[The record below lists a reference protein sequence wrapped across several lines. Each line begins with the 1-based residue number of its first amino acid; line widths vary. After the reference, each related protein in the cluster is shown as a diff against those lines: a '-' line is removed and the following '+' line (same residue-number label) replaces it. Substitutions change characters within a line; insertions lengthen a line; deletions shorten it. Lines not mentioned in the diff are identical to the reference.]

1 MILERISSP
10 EDVKQLSR
18 EELAPL
24 CGELRRFLV
33 ESVSRTGGHL
43 ASNLG
48 AVELTVAL
56 HRIYDTSR
64 DRLVFD
70 VGHQCYIHKALT
82 GRRELFGTL
91 RQLEGLSGFPKPGES
106 RHDAFVAGHASN
118 SVSVALGMA
127 RARTLR
133 GEDYGVAALIGDGAL
148 TGGLA
153 YEGLNDAGASG
164 EPLVVILND
173 NGMSID
179 PNVGGVATHLSR
191 LRLRPGYYRFKKG
204 YHAVMERIP
213 GGRTLYNFN
222 HRLKRNI
229 KRAIYPCSMFEDM
242 GFTYLGPVDGHNIE
256 QLCTTLAWARELNGP
271 VLLHVR
277 TVKGKGYPPAERQ
290 PERSHGVAPFDPETG
305 PDCAPKADFSYVF
318 GHELVELAGRDKR
331 ICAVTAAMA
340 EGTGLQE
347 FAAAWPKRFFDV
359 GIAEGHAV
367 AMAAGMAKQGMVPVF
382 AVYSSFL
389 QRGFD
394 MLLHDVALQ
403 GLHLVLAVDRAG
415 LVGADGP
422 THHGCQDVGYL
433 TQIPGMT
440 VLCPACFGEMR
451 AMLRA
456 ALAMEGPVA
465 IRYPRGG
472 EGRQYPDWD
481 GAPAA
486 LIREGGDVTLVSY
499 GTLTGELLDA
509 AGLLAERGIEAEVIK
524 LHRIAPLEA
533 GPVLDSVRR
542 TGRLLVLEDCV
553 ENGSVGQQL
562 AAALA
567 QAGIAPRT
575 LILKNLKNRFAPQG
589 TVPQLRRVL
598 ELDAQAA
605 AEAVIASWKEENHA
619 LSED

>member
-1 MILERISSP
+1 MILETISAPADLGRLDGP
-10 EDVKQLSR
+10 ELVR
-18 EELAPL
+18 L
-24 CGELRRFLV
+24 CGELRKFLV
-33 ESVSRTGGHL
+33 DSVSRTGGHL

-56 HRIYDTSR
+56 HRVYDTEK

-91 RQLEGLSGFPKPGES
+91 RQLGGISGFPKPEES
-106 RHDAFVAGHASN
+106 VHDAFVAGHASN

-127 RARTLR
+127 RARTLA
-133 GEDYGVAALIGDGAL
+133 GADYGVAAVIGDGAL

-164 EPLVVILND
+164 EPLVVVLND

-204 YHAVMERIP
+204 YRAALAHLP
-213 GGRTLYNFN
+213 GGKKLYQLN
-222 HRLKRNI
+222 HRVKSII
-229 KRAIYPCSMFEDM
+229 KGAIYPCSMFEDM
-242 GFTYLGPVDGHNIE
+242 GFTYLGPVDGHNVE
-256 QLCTTLAWARELNGP
+256 QLCNTLTWAREMGRP

-277 TVKGKGYPPAERQ
+277 TVKGKGYGPAEAM
-290 PERSHGVAPFDPETG
+290 PEMSHGVSPFDPAVG
-305 PDCAPKADFSYVF
+305 PGLERSIDFSYVF

-347 FAAAWPKRFFDV
+347 FSAAWPKRFFDV

-367 AMAAGMAKQGMVPVF
+367 AMSAGLAKQGMVPVF

-403 GLHLVLAVDRAG
+403 RLHVVLAVDRAG

-440 VLCPACFGEMR
+440 VLCPACFGELK
-451 AMLRA
+451 AMLRSA
-456 ALAMEGPVA
+456 ADMEGPVA
-465 IRYPRGG
+465 VRYPRGG
-472 EGRQYPDWD
+472 ERRQYPEWRGEAVSVLRQGTDITL
-481 GAPAA
+481 AA
-486 LIREGGDVTLVSY
+486 Y
-499 GTLTGELLDA
+499 GTLTDEVLAAAELLE
-509 AGLLAERGIEAEVIK
+509 ERGIRAEVVK
-524 LHRIAPLEA
+524 LHRIAPLDA
-533 GPVLDSVRR
+533 GTVLESVRK
-542 TGRLLVLEDCV
+542 TKRLLVLEDCN
-553 ENGSVGQQL
+553 ETGSVGQQL
-562 AAALA
+562 ASALA
-567 QAGIAPRT
+567 VSGVVPER
-575 LILKNLKNRFAPQG
+575 LILRNLNNAFAPQG
-589 TVPQLRRVL
+589 TVDQLRKL
-598 ELDAQAA
+598 LGLDAEGV
-605 AEAVIASWKEENHA
+605 AEAVLDA
-619 LSED
+619 LRTG

>member
-1 MILERISSP
+1 MILEHISSP
-10 EDVKQLSR
+10 ADVKRLNGA
-18 EELAPL
+18 ELVQL
-24 CGELRRFLV
+24 CGELREFLV
-33 ESVSRTGGHL
+33 NAVSKTGGHL

-56 HRIYDTSR
+56 HRVYDTSK

-70 VGHQCYIHKALT
+70 VGHQCYVHKALT

-91 RQLEGLSGFPKPGES
+91 RQLGGLSGFPKPEES
-106 RHDAFVAGHASN
+106 GHDAFVAGHASN

-127 RARTLR
+127 RARTLTE
-133 GEDYGVAALIGDGAL
+133 GGYSVAALIGDGAL

-204 YHAVMERIP
+204 YRAVLNHLP
-213 GGRTLYNFN
+213 GGRGVYQFN
-222 HRLKRNI
+222 HKI
-229 KRAIYPCSMFEDM
+229 KTGVKKAIYPCSMFEDM
-242 GFTYLGPVDGHNIE
+242 GFTYLGPVDGHNVE
-256 QLCTTLAWARELNGP
+256 QLCTTMAWAREMDCP
-271 VLLHVR
+271 VLLHVI
-277 TVKGKGYPPAERQ
+277 TVKVKGYTHAESQ
-290 PERSHGVAPFDPETG
+290 PERSHGVSPFDPAVG
-305 PDCAPKADFSYVF
+305 PGQERKVDFSFIF

-331 ICAVTAAMA
+331 LCAVTAAMA

-347 FAAAWPKRFFDV
+347 FASAWPKRFFDV

-367 AMAAGMAKQGMVPVF
+367 AMSAGLAKQGMVPVF

-403 GLHLVLAVDRAG
+403 QLHVVLAVDRAG

-440 VLCPACFGEMR
+440 VLCPACFGELK

-456 ALAMEGPVA
+456 AIDDMDGPVA
-465 IRYPRGG
+465 VRYPRGG
-472 EGRQYPDWD
+472 EGRQYPEWTGDSASVLQR
-481 GAPAA
+481 GT
-486 LIREGGDVTLVSY
+486 DVTLVSY
-499 GTLTGELLDA
+499 GTLTDEVLTA
-509 AGLLAERGIEAEVIK
+509 AELLAEMGLSAEVVK
-524 LHRIAPLEA
+524 LHRIAPLDA
-533 GPVLDSVRR
+533 GLVLESVRR
-542 TGRLLVLEDCV
+542 TGRLLVLEDCN
-553 ENGSVGQQL
+553 ENGSIGQQL
-562 AAALA
+562 AAALVQSGA
-567 QAGIAPRT
+567 APRK
-575 LILKNLKNRFAPQG
+575 LVLKNLKNGFAPQG
-589 TVPQLRRVL
+589 TVAQLRKL
-598 ELDAQAA
+598 LGLDAAGVA
-605 AEAVIASWKEENHA
+605 DAVRGM
-619 LSED
+619 L

>member
-1 MILERISSP
+1 MILDQISSP
-10 EDVKQLSR
+10 ADVKALSR
-18 EELAPL
+18 EEMNTL
-24 CGELRRFLV
+24 CGELRKFLV
-33 ESVSRTGGHL
+33 DSVSRTGGHL

-56 HRIYDTSR
+56 HRIYDTAR

-70 VGHQCYIHKALT
+70 VGHQCYVHKALT
-82 GRRELFGTL
+82 GRRELFGVL
-91 RQLEGLSGFPKPGES
+91 RQLGGLAGFPRPEES
-106 RHDAFVAGHASN
+106 CHDAFVAGHASN

-127 RARTLR
+127 RARTLLR
-133 GEDYGVAALIGDGAL
+133 EDYAVAALLGDGAL

-204 YHAVMERIP
+204 YRTVLEHLP
-213 GGRTLYNFN
+213 GGRTVYQFN
-222 HRLKRNI
+222 HRLKKGV

-242 GFTYLGPVDGHNIE
+242 GFTYMGPVNGHNVE
-256 QLCTTLAWARELNGP
+256 QLCTVLAWAREMGGP
-271 VLLHVR
+271 VLVHVR
-277 TVKGKGYPPAERQ
+277 TVKGKGYAPAERQ
-290 PERSHGVAPFDPETG
+290 PERSHGVAPFDPAVG
-305 PDCAPKADFSYVF
+305 PDLGRSIDFSYIL
-318 GHELVELAGRDKR
+318 GHELVEMAGKDRR
-331 ICAVTAAMA
+331 LCAVTAAMA

-347 FAAAWPKRFFDV
+347 FASAWPKRFFDV

-367 AMAAGMAKQGMVPVF
+367 AMAAGMAKQGMIPVF
-382 AVYSSFL
+382 AVYSTFL

-403 GLHLVLAVDRAG
+403 GLHVVLAVDRAG
-415 LVGADGP
+415 LVGSDGP

-440 VLCPACFGEMR
+440 VLCPACFEELK

-456 ALAMEGPVA
+456 AIAMEGPVA

-472 EGRQYPDWD
+472 EGRRYPAWT
-481 GAPAA
+481 GERTAV
-486 LIREGGDVTLVSY
+486 LRQGTDVTLVSY
-499 GTLTGELLDA
+499 GTLTDEILAASALLE
-509 AGLLAERGIEAEVIK
+509 ERGVAAEIIK
-524 LHRIAPLEA
+524 LQCIAPLDA
-533 GPVLDSVRR
+533 SPVIESVRR
-542 TGRLLVLEDCV
+542 TGRLVVLEDCN

-562 AAALA
+562 ASALG
-567 QAGIAPRT
+567 QTGIAPKT
-575 LILKNLKNRFAPQG
+575 LVLKNLKNAFAPQG
-589 TVPQLRRVL
+589 TVAQLRRL
-598 ELDAQAA
+598 LGLDAQSV
-605 AEAVIASWKEENHA
+605 AEAVWEA
-619 LSED
+619 L

>member
-1 MILERISSP
+1 MILEHISTP
-10 EDVKQLSR
+10 ADVKALNGA
-18 EELAPL
+18 ELKIL
-24 CGELRRFLV
+24 CEELRRFLV
-33 ESVSRTGGHL
+33 ESLARTGGHL

-56 HRIYDTSR
+56 HRVYDTEK

-70 VGHQCYIHKALT
+70 VGHQCYVHKALT

-91 RQLEGLSGFPKPGES
+91 RQLGGLSGFPKPEES
-106 RHDAFVAGHASN
+106 VHDAFVAGHASN

-127 RARTLR
+127 RARTLL

-164 EPLVVILND
+164 EPMVVILND

-204 YHAVMERIP
+204 YRAVLEHVP
-213 GGRTLYNFN
+213 GGQRIYRMN
-222 HRLKRNI
+222 HRI
-229 KRAIYPCSMFEDM
+229 KSGVKKAIYPCSMFEDM
-242 GFTYLGPVDGHNIE
+242 GFTYLGPVDGHNVE
-256 QLCTTLAWARELNGP
+256 QLCTTLAWAREMDCP

-277 TVKGKGYPPAERQ
+277 TIKGKGYKPAETQ
-290 PERSHGVAPFDPETG
+290 PERSHGVSPFDPRVG
-305 PDCAPKADFSYVF
+305 PDLGRSVDFSYIL
-318 GHELVELAGRDKR
+318 GHELVEMAGRNRR

-347 FAAAWPKRFFDV
+347 FASAWPKRFFDV

-367 AMAAGMAKQGMVPVF
+367 AMSAGLAKQGMVPVF

-403 GLHLVLAVDRAG
+403 GLHVVLAVDRAG
-415 LVGADGP
+415 LVGSDGP

-440 VLCPACFGEMR
+440 VLCPACFGELK
-451 AMLRA
+451 AMLRSA
-456 ALAMEGPVA
+456 IDMEGPVA
-465 IRYPRGG
+465 VRYPRGG
-472 EGRQYPDWD
+472 EGRQYPDWNGE
-481 GAPAA
+481 GASV
-486 LIREGGDVTLVSY
+486 LRQGTDVTLASY
-499 GTLTGELLDA
+499 GTLTDEILA
-509 AGLLAERGIEAEVIK
+509 AAELLAEEGVSAEVIK

-533 GPVLDSVRR
+533 GPVAESVRR
-542 TGRLLVLEDCV
+542 TGRLLVLEDCN

-567 QAGIAPRT
+567 QAGIAPRA
-575 LILKNLKNRFAPQG
+575 LVLKNLKNAFAPQG
-589 TVPQLRRVL
+589 TVTQLRERL
-598 ELDAQAA
+598 GLDAGSV
-605 AEAVIASWKEENHA
+605 AEAVKGM
-619 LSED
+619 L